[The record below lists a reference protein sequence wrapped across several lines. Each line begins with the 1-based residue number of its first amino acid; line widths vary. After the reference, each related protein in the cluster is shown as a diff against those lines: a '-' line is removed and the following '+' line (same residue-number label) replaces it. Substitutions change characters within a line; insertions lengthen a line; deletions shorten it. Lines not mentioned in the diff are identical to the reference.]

1 MVVNT
6 AITQEIINGSLIMK
20 QYLNSDQTA
29 KLIELGFEKPCS
41 IASVEPIYGMG
52 GISVAKAYSIG
63 ELIEML
69 PEVTCRS
76 NNDDIHYYLTIY
88 NDAMDWNIAYRDGD
102 DELCYIFA
110 DELIDALY
118 DMILRLK
125 EEGVI

>member
-1 MVVNT
+1 
-6 AITQEIINGSLIMK
+6 MK
-20 QYLNSDQTA
+20 QYTNSEQTA

-69 PEVTCRS
+69 GVHLS
-76 NNDDIHYYLTIY
+76 SIY
-88 NDAMDWNIAYRDGD
+88 CIGMGWCVNAEGLERRG
-102 DELCYIFA
+102 E
-110 DELIDALY
+110 ELIDALY
-118 DMILRLK
+118 DMIIKLK

>member
-1 MVVNT
+1 ML
-6 AITQEIINGSLIMK
+6 SKMK
-20 QYLNSDQTA
+20 QYTTPEQTA
-29 KLIELGFEKPCS
+29 KLIELGFEEPKS
-41 IASVEPIYGMG
+41 IEVYREGHCVPFVEQRWD
-52 GISVAKAYSIG
+52 YSIG

-118 DMILRLK
+118 SMIVRLK